1 MQIVS
6 IISLVILLITI
17 VIGFVKK
24 INMGVLALGF
34 SLILGYLGKVSAS
47 NIIKGFNSSLFLML
61 VGVSILFGIAQHN
74 GTLNLIVKK
83 LIKLSGKKAWLI
95 PILMYFVIYFIAFLG
110 AGTITGFALAA
121 LFGIPMA
128 KELDA
133 DPFLLTT
140 MGQLGSI
147 GGGIVPWAPTGIIGL
162 ELAKNANITGN
173 LANTMVLNT
182 FLATAFGAI
191 ISYIFLKGYKL
202 KAKELSSEV
211 LKFNKKQ
218 KITLVGIL
226 CMVIGVAFFNLNIG
240 LLSIL
245 ISIILILLKVGTEKE
260 ALGSVPWNTI
270 LLISGMGILMS
281 LIVKLG
287 GIKFLA
293 DILSLFMNEKTVA
306 GILALSSGIL
316 SLFSSTS
323 GVVMPTMIPTIPLI
337 VETLGI
343 AGVVPS
349 ALLLSAVINGSSPSG
364 MSPLSTGGAF
374 VMATLS
380 ENYELTNEEF
390 SSKFKRLFYITMLNM
405 FIVAIFIL
413 IGGFSFTKYM

>member
-1 MQIVS
+1 MQLVS
-6 IISLVILLITI
+6 IGSLIILLITI

-34 SLILGYLGKVSAS
+34 SLILGYFGKISINDV
-47 NIIKGFNSSLFLML
+47 IKGFNSSLFLML

-83 LIKLSGKKAWLI
+83 LIKLSEKRAWLI
-95 PILMYFVIYFIAFLG
+95 PILMYFVIYLIAFLG
-110 AGTITGFALAA
+110 AGTITGFAIAA

-128 KELDA
+128 KELDI

-147 GGGIVPWAPTGIIGL
+147 GGGIVPWAPTGIIGI

-173 LANTMVLNT
+173 IANTMVINT
-182 FLATAFGAI
+182 FLATAFAAI

-202 KAKELSSEV
+202 KAKELNAEI
-211 LKFNKKQ
+211 LKFNKNQ

-226 CMVIGVAFFNLNIG
+226 FMVVGVAFFNLNIG

-245 ISIILILLKVGTEKE
+245 LSIILILLKVGTEKE

-270 LLISGMGILMS
+270 LLISGMGILMD
-281 LIVKLG
+281 LIVKLD
-287 GIKFLA
+287 GIKLLA
-293 DILSLFMNEKTVA
+293 DILSLFMNSKTVA
-306 GILALSSGIL
+306 AILALSSGIL

-323 GVVMPTMIPTIPLI
+323 GVVMPTMIPTIPRI
-337 VETLGI
+337 IQTLGI
-343 AGVVPS
+343 ENIVPS

-380 ENYELTNEEF
+380 ENYELTSEEF
-390 SSKFKRLFYITMLNM
+390 SSKFKKLFYITMLNM

>member
-1 MQIVS
+1 MQLVS
-6 IISLVILLITI
+6 IASLIILVITI

-34 SLILGYLGKVSAS
+34 SFILGYLGKISAS
-47 NIIKGFNSSLFLML
+47 SIIKGFNSSLFLML

-202 KAKELSSEV
+202 KAKELNSEV
-211 LKFNKKQ
+211 LKFNKNQ

-226 CMVIGVAFFNLNIG
+226 CMVIGVAVFKMNIG
-240 LLSIL
+240 LLSIF

-287 GIKFLA
+287 GIKLLA

-380 ENYELTNEEF
+380 ENYELTSEEF

-405 FIVAIFIL
+405 FMVAIFIL

>member
-1 MQIVS
+1 MQLVS
-6 IISLVILLITI
+6 IASLIILVITI
-17 VIGFVKK
+17 VIGFIKK

-34 SLILGYLGKVSAS
+34 SFILGYLGKISAS
-47 NIIKGFNSSLFLML
+47 SIIKGFNSSLFLML

-83 LIKLSGKKAWLI
+83 LIRLSGKRAWLI

-202 KAKELSSEV
+202 KAKELNSEV
-211 LKFNKKQ
+211 LKFNKNQ

-226 CMVIGVAFFNLNIG
+226 CMVIGVAVFKMNIG
-240 LLSIL
+240 LLSIF

-287 GIKFLA
+287 GIKLLA

-405 FIVAIFIL
+405 FMVAIFIL

>member
-1 MQIVS
+1 MQLVS
-6 IISLVILLITI
+6 IASLIILVITI

-34 SLILGYLGKVSAS
+34 SFILGYLGKISAS
-47 NIIKGFNSSLFLML
+47 SIIKGFNSSLFLML

-83 LIKLSGKKAWLI
+83 LIRLSGKRAWLI

-202 KAKELSSEV
+202 KAKELNSEV
-211 LKFNKKQ
+211 LKFNKNQ

-226 CMVIGVAFFNLNIG
+226 CMVIGVAVFKMNIG
-240 LLSIL
+240 LLSIF

-287 GIKFLA
+287 GIKLLA

-323 GVVMPTMIPTIPLI
+323 GVVMPTMIPTIPRI
-337 VETLGI
+337 IETLGI

-380 ENYELTNEEF
+380 ENYELTSEEF

-405 FIVAIFIL
+405 FMVAIFIL

>member
-1 MQIVS
+1 MQLVS
-6 IISLVILLITI
+6 IASLIILVITI

-34 SLILGYLGKVSAS
+34 SFILGYLGKISAS
-47 NIIKGFNSSLFLML
+47 SIIKGFNSSLFLML

-83 LIKLSGKKAWLI
+83 LIRLSGKRAWLI

-202 KAKELSSEV
+202 KAKELNSEV
-211 LKFNKKQ
+211 LKFNKNQ

-226 CMVIGVAFFNLNIG
+226 CMVIGVAVFKMNIG
-240 LLSIL
+240 LLSIF

-287 GIKFLA
+287 GIKLLA

-306 GILALSSGIL
+306 AILALSSGIL

-380 ENYELTNEEF
+380 ENYELTSEEF

-405 FIVAIFIL
+405 FMVAIFIL

>member
-1 MQIVS
+1 MQLVS
-6 IISLVILLITI
+6 IASLIILVITI

-34 SLILGYLGKVSAS
+34 SFILGYLGKISAS
-47 NIIKGFNSSLFLML
+47 SIIKGFNSSLFLML

-83 LIKLSGKKAWLI
+83 LIRLSGKRAWLI

-202 KAKELSSEV
+202 KAKELNSEV
-211 LKFNKKQ
+211 LKFNKNQ

-226 CMVIGVAFFNLNIG
+226 CMVIGVAVFKMNIG
-240 LLSIL
+240 LLSIF

-287 GIKFLA
+287 GIKLLA

-380 ENYELTNEEF
+380 ENYELTSEEF

-405 FIVAIFIL
+405 FMVAIFIL
-413 IGGFSFTKYM
+413 IGGFSFTKYI

>member
-147 GGGIVPWAPTGIIGL
+147 GGVPWAPTGIIGL

-270 LLISGMGILMS
+270 LLISGMGILMD
-281 LIVKLG
+281 LIVKLD
-287 GIKFLA
+287 GIKLLA

-323 GVVMPTMIPTIPLI
+323 GVVMPTMIPTIPRI
-337 VETLGI
+337 IETLGI

>member
-191 ISYIFLKGYKL
+191 ISYIFLNGYKL

-270 LLISGMGILMS
+270 LLISGMGILMD
-281 LIVKLG
+281 LIVKLD
-287 GIKFLA
+287 GIKLLA

-306 GILALSSGIL
+306 AILALSSGIL

-323 GVVMPTMIPTIPLI
+323 GVVMPTMIPTIPRI
-337 VETLGI
+337 IETLGI

>member
-191 ISYIFLKGYKL
+191 ISYIFLKGYRL
-202 KAKELSSEV
+202 KAKELSSEI

-287 GIKFLA
+287 GIKLLA

>member
-1 MQIVS
+1 MQLVS
-6 IISLVILLITI
+6 IASLIILVVTI

-34 SLILGYLGKVSAS
+34 SFILGYLGKISAS
-47 NIIKGFNSSLFLML
+47 SIIKGFNSSLFLML

-83 LIKLSGKKAWLI
+83 LIRLSGKRAWLI

-202 KAKELSSEV
+202 KAKELNSEV
-211 LKFNKKQ
+211 LKFNKNQ

-226 CMVIGVAFFNLNIG
+226 CMVIGVAVFKMNIG
-240 LLSIL
+240 LLSIF

-287 GIKFLA
+287 GIKLLA

-405 FIVAIFIL
+405 FMVAIFIL

>member
-1 MQIVS
+1 MEVISIVS
-6 IISLVILLITI
+6 LIILFITI

-24 INMGVLALGF
+24 INMGVLALGL
-34 SLILGYLGKVSAS
+34 SLILGYLGNIPAS
-47 NIIKGFNSSLFLML
+47 DIIKSFNSSLFLML

-83 LIKLSGKKAWLI
+83 LIKLSGKKAYLI
-95 PILMYFVIYFIAFLG
+95 PILMYFIIYFIAFLG

-173 LANTMVLNT
+173 LTYTMVLNT
-182 FLATAFGAI
+182 FLATAFAAI
-191 ISYIFLKGYKL
+191 ISYVFLKGYKL
-202 KAKELSSEV
+202 KIKELSTES

-218 KITLVGIL
+218 KITLAGIL
-226 CMVIGVAFFNLNIG
+226 CMVIGVAFFKMNIG

-245 ISIILILLKVGTEKE
+245 ISIVLILLKISTEKE
-260 ALGSVPWNTI
+260 ALGAVPWNTI

-287 GIKFLA
+287 GIKLLA
-293 DILSLFMNEKTVA
+293 DILSLFMNKRTVA

-380 ENYELTNEEF
+380 ENYNLTIDEF
-390 SSKFKRLFYITMLNM
+390 STKFKKLFYITMLNM
-405 FIVAIFIL
+405 LVVVIFIL
-413 IGGFSFTKYM
+413 AGGFNFSNYM

>member
-74 GTLNLIVKK
+74 GILNLIVKK

-287 GIKFLA
+287 GIKLLA

>member
-202 KAKELSSEV
+202 KAKELNSEV
-211 LKFNKKQ
+211 LKFNKNQ

-270 LLISGMGILMS
+270 LLISGMGILMD
-281 LIVKLG
+281 LIVKLD
-287 GIKFLA
+287 GIKLLA

-306 GILALSSGIL
+306 AILALSSGIL

-323 GVVMPTMIPTIPLI
+323 GVVMPTMIPTIPRI
-337 VETLGI
+337 IETLGI

>member
-1 MQIVS
+1 MQLVS
-6 IISLVILLITI
+6 IASLIILVITI

-34 SLILGYLGKVSAS
+34 SFILGYLGKISAS
-47 NIIKGFNSSLFLML
+47 SIIKGFNSSLFLML

-83 LIKLSGKKAWLI
+83 LIRLSGKRAWLI
-95 PILMYFVIYFIAFLG
+95 PILMYFVIYFITFLG

-202 KAKELSSEV
+202 KAKELNSEV
-211 LKFNKKQ
+211 LKFNKNQ

-226 CMVIGVAFFNLNIG
+226 CMVIGVAVFKMNIG
-240 LLSIL
+240 LLSIF

-287 GIKFLA
+287 GIKLLA

-405 FIVAIFIL
+405 FMVAIFIL

>member
-1 MQIVS
+1 MQLVS
-6 IISLVILLITI
+6 IASLIILVITI

-34 SLILGYLGKVSAS
+34 SFILGYLGKISAS
-47 NIIKGFNSSLFLML
+47 SIIKGFNSSLFLML

-83 LIKLSGKKAWLI
+83 LIRLSGKRAWLI

-202 KAKELSSEV
+202 KAKELNSEV
-211 LKFNKKQ
+211 LKFNKNP

-226 CMVIGVAFFNLNIG
+226 CMVIGVAVFKMNIG
-240 LLSIL
+240 LLSIF

-287 GIKFLA
+287 GIKLLA

-380 ENYELTNEEF
+380 ENYELTSEEF

-405 FIVAIFIL
+405 FMVAIFIL

>member
-1 MQIVS
+1 MQLVS
-6 IISLVILLITI
+6 IGSLIILLITI

-24 INMGVLALGF
+24 INMGILALGF
-34 SLILGYLGKVSAS
+34 SLILGYFGKISINDV
-47 NIIKGFNSSLFLML
+47 IKGFNSSLFLML

-83 LIKLSGKKAWLI
+83 LIKLSGKRAWLI
-95 PILMYFVIYFIAFLG
+95 PILMYFVIYLIAFLG
-110 AGTITGFALAA
+110 AGTITGFAIAA

-128 KELDA
+128 KELDT

-147 GGGIVPWAPTGIIGL
+147 GGGIVPWAPTGIIGI

-173 LANTMVLNT
+173 IANTMVINT
-182 FLATAFGAI
+182 FLATAFAAI

-202 KAKELSSEV
+202 KAKELNAEI
-211 LKFNKKQ
+211 LKFNKNQ

-226 CMVIGVAFFNLNIG
+226 FMVVGVAFFNLNIG

-245 ISIILILLKVGTEKE
+245 LSIILILLKVGTEKE

-270 LLISGMGILMS
+270 LLISGMGILMD
-281 LIVKLG
+281 LIVKLD
-287 GIKFLA
+287 GIKLLA
-293 DILSLFMNEKTVA
+293 DILSLFMNSKTVA
-306 GILALSSGIL
+306 AILALSSGIL

-323 GVVMPTMIPTIPLI
+323 GVVMPTMIPTIPRI
-337 VETLGI
+337 IQTLGI
-343 AGVVPS
+343 ENIVPS

-380 ENYELTNEEF
+380 ENYELTSEEF
-390 SSKFKRLFYITMLNM
+390 SSKFKKLFYITMLNM

>member
-1 MQIVS
+1 MQLVS
-6 IISLVILLITI
+6 IASLIILVITI

-34 SLILGYLGKVSAS
+34 SFILGYLGKISAS
-47 NIIKGFNSSLFLML
+47 SIIKGFNSSLFLML

-202 KAKELSSEV
+202 KAKELNSEV
-211 LKFNKKQ
+211 LKFNKNQ

-226 CMVIGVAFFNLNIG
+226 CMVIGVAVFKMNIG
-240 LLSIL
+240 LLSIF

-287 GIKFLA
+287 GIKLLA

-405 FIVAIFIL
+405 FMVAIFIL

>member
-1 MQIVS
+1 MQLVS
-6 IISLVILLITI
+6 IASLIILVITI

-34 SLILGYLGKVSAS
+34 SFILGYLGKISAS
-47 NIIKGFNSSLFLML
+47 SIIKGFNSSLFLML

-83 LIKLSGKKAWLI
+83 LIRLSGKRAWLI

-202 KAKELSSEV
+202 KAKELNSEV
-211 LKFNKKQ
+211 LKFNKNQ

-226 CMVIGVAFFNLNIG
+226 CMVIGVAVFKMNIG
-240 LLSIL
+240 LLSIF

-270 LLISGMGILMS
+270 LLISGMGILMN
-281 LIVKLG
+281 LIVKLD
-287 GIKFLA
+287 GIKLLA
-293 DILSLFMNEKTVA
+293 DILSLLMNEKTVA
-306 GILALSSGIL
+306 AILALSSGIL

-323 GVVMPTMIPTIPLI
+323 GVVMPTMIPTIPRI
-337 VETLGI
+337 IETLGI

>member
-202 KAKELSSEV
+202 KAKELNSEV
-211 LKFNKKQ
+211 LKFNKNQ

-226 CMVIGVAFFNLNIG
+226 CMVIGVAVFKMNIG
-240 LLSIL
+240 LLSIF

-287 GIKFLA
+287 GIKLLA

-306 GILALSSGIL
+306 AILALSSGIL

-323 GVVMPTMIPTIPLI
+323 GVVMPTMIPTIPRI
-337 VETLGI
+337 IETLGI

>member
-1 MQIVS
+1 MQLVS
-6 IISLVILLITI
+6 IASLIILVITI

-34 SLILGYLGKVSAS
+34 SFILGYLGKISAS
-47 NIIKGFNSSLFLML
+47 SIIKGFNSSLFLML

-83 LIKLSGKKAWLI
+83 LIRLSGKKAWLI

-202 KAKELSSEV
+202 KAKELNSEV
-211 LKFNKKQ
+211 LKFNKNQ

-226 CMVIGVAFFNLNIG
+226 CMVIGVAVFKMNIG
-240 LLSIL
+240 LLSIF

-287 GIKFLA
+287 GIKLLA

-380 ENYELTNEEF
+380 ENYELTSEEF

-405 FIVAIFIL
+405 FMVAIFIL